1 MKVSDKFL
9 QKVGFPYILE
19 HLPVQSPMGEIC
31 KRNLKPY
38 APAEKERLLEELALV
53 TWALERLDTPAWNKL
68 LQELML
74 LKDVS
79 GSLKR
84 LESGELTLAGEIVS
98 MAYSEPQPT
107 GSVFSRIFR

>member
-53 TWALERLDTPAWNKL
+53 TWAL
-68 LQELML
+68 
-74 LKDVS
+74 
-79 GSLKR
+79 
-84 LESGELTLAGEIVS
+84 
-98 MAYSEPQPT
+98 
-107 GSVFSRIFR
+107 